1 MTQLIRW
8 ISVLA
13 LVWAVAG
20 CKKKEAQVVNPRA
33 ATESE
38 VGVWVDQVGIT
49 AGQIQREA
57 ARLLSSVPKNV
68 PPDQMGAIQ
77 MRVLQQAVDNLVVR
91 QLVKA
96 EMERSNVL
104 ISQEEIEQGKIE
116 LEKGLGE
123 GHSLTMLIAEVN
135 LPMEEL
141 ENNLRLDLFKNKMLK
156 DRLKTALDAITDES
170 VRAYYDAHLDEF
182 TQPEGR
188 LASHI
193 LIRVETNA
201 SEAVKTERM
210 AKAEGIRKAL
220 LEGADFAKLAGEVS
234 DCPSRSRGGAL
245 GVVPRGREAK
255 SFEDAIYGQEIGAI
269 GEVVETPVGYH
280 IIQVTGEQ
288 EKKVFLFEEVQ
299 ERLTAAMKARAQQ
312 KITAEYIAELKAKA
326 TIKLDGVLAA
336 AAEASKAKAAEA
348 SAAPAAETPAPAAK

>member
-8 ISVLA
+8 MAVLA
-13 LVWAVAG
+13 LVWMTIG

-33 ATESE
+33 SSESE

-57 ARLLSSVPKNV
+57 TRLFASVPKNL
-68 PPDQMGAIQ
+68 PQDQMGAIQ
-77 MRVLQQAVDNLVVR
+77 MRLLQQAVDNLVVR

-104 ISQEEIEQGKIE
+104 ISREEIEQGKVE

-141 ENNLRLDLFKNKMLK
+141 ENNLRLDLFKNKVLK
-156 DRLKTALDAITDES
+156 DRLKVALDAITDET
-170 VRAYYDAHLDEF
+170 VRTYYNEHLDEF

-201 SEAVKTERM
+201 TEAVKTERM
-210 AKAEGIRKAL
+210 AKAEGVRKAL
-220 LEGADFAKLAGEVS
+220 LEGADFSKLASEVS
-234 DCPSRSRGGAL
+234 ECPSRSRGGVL
-245 GVVPRGREAK
+245 GVIPKGREAK
-255 SFEDAIYGQEIGAI
+255 SFEEAVYGQEIGAI

-288 EKKVFLFEEVQ
+288 EKKVFPFEEVQ
-299 ERLTAAMKARAQQ
+299 ERLTMAMKAQAQK
-312 KITAEYIAELKAKA
+312 KITAEYIEELKNKA
-326 TIKLDGVLAA
+326 TIKLDGMLAA
-336 AAEASKAKAAEA
+336 AAEASKAKVAEG
-348 SAAPAAETPAPAAK
+348 SVAPATETPSPVAK

>member
-1 MTQLIRW
+1 MKQLIRW
-8 ISVLA
+8 VAVLA
-13 LVWAVAG
+13 LVWMAVG

-33 ATESE
+33 SSEAE

-57 ARLLSSVPKNV
+57 ARLFASVPKNV
-68 PPDQMGAIQ
+68 PQDQMGMIQ
-77 MRVLQQAVDNLVVR
+77 LRLLQQAVDNLVIR

-104 ISQEEIEQGKIE
+104 ISREEIEQGKKE

-141 ENNLRLDLFKNKMLK
+141 ENNLRLDLFKNKVLK
-156 DRLKTALDAITDES
+156 DRLKVALDSITDES
-170 VRAYYDAHLDEF
+170 VRAYYTEHVDEF

-188 LASHI
+188 MASHI
-193 LIRVETNA
+193 LVRVETNA

-220 LEGADFAKLAGEVS
+220 LEGADFSKLASEVS
-234 DCPSRSRGGAL
+234 DCPSRTHGGAL
-245 GVVPRGREAK
+245 GVVPKGREAK
-255 SFEDAIYGQEIGAI
+255 SFEAAIYGQEIGAI

-288 EKKVFLFEEVQ
+288 EKKVFPFEEVQ
-299 ERLTAAMKARAQQ
+299 ERLTMAMKARAQQ
-312 KITAEYIAELKAKA
+312 KITAEYIEELKSKA
-326 TIKLDGVLAA
+326 TIKLDGMLAV
-336 AAEASKAKAAEA
+336 AAEASKAKAAEG
-348 SAAPAAETPAPAAK
+348 SAAPATATPSPVAK